1 MPYCNQSWPQFVAS
15 VTDSTLPADILR
27 LSPPK
32 YGAAPSLRTLAK
44 RQSVTPPKSLP
55 LEGISPK
62 RRLVDRNFTSAHRRV
77 SRCPVAYAPGR
88 RDTSSKP
95 PRFIRHRRRFGGFP
109 AAVCDTTARPF
120 RYVSSPHRKRFAG
133 LRRGPH
139 KKEARRNRGIRR
151 NAACGGCSEPNSRMA
166 PACRDRWERE
176 AAGPAVSKS
185 VPVFTTNGSEN
196 RLTRRWAKRWL
207 PAGQTDEVSLRGAQ
221 RRGNPYSAASLLP
234 FSLQAF
240 SLGRRRLPI
249 RAAG

>member
-1 MPYCNQSWPQFVAS
+1 MTP
-15 VTDSTLPADILR
+15 R
-27 LSPPK
+27 SPVI
-32 YGAAPSLRTLAK
+32 A
-44 RQSVTPPKSLP
+44 
-55 LEGISPK
+55 GISPK

-120 RYVSSPHRKRFAG
+120 RSVSSPHRKRFAG
-133 LRRGPH
+133 LRRGPPLERS
-139 KKEARRNRGIRR
+139 EAK
-151 NAACGGCSEPNSRMA
+151 SRMA

-176 AAGPAVSKS
+176 AAGPTVSKS
-185 VPVFTTNGSEN
+185 VPLIATHGSEK

-240 SLGRRRLPI
+240 SLGRRWLPI